1 MNPIAVIPTAVNPVA
16 EYQRRLAERRTVA
29 LREQKLFRWIGNAR
43 LATGIAGIGM
53 AFFVFGEVVIS
64 FWWLAIPLLLFL
76 ILVVVHARVVESLV
90 RANRAVLFYERG
102 LERLENRW
110 MGKGENGDRFR
121 NPSQLYEDDLDIFGK
136 GSLFELL
143 START
148 RSGEDTLAQWLLA
161 PAALEEARERQEAI
175 LELQPCL
182 DLREELAVLG
192 EAVRSTM
199 DPEAVARWGEA
210 PEVRFPRGA
219 GFIALILGA
228 SVGITFGLYM
238 AQVTTRTPFLVV
250 LLIELGYAFFL
261 GSRTLHV
268 SAAVSSPARDLA
280 LLGKLLERLENEP
293 FRSPLLLRMQAALK
307 ASGLVA
313 SEEIGRLRQLVAR
326 LDWQRNLLFTP
337 IAMAILWGAQ
347 VAMAIERWRRRSG
360 PHIRGWIAGV
370 GEFEALFALAG
381 YSFEHPRNTFP
392 ELKDVQGGWFEAA
405 GLCHPLMPESQCVP
419 NDLRLGGDLR
429 LLIVS
434 GSNMSGKS
442 TLLRS
447 VGLNAVL
454 AWAGAPVCTTHL
466 AISPLLVAASIRVQD
481 SLQDGRSRFYAE
493 ITRLREV
500 VNLAAGPRP
509 VLFLIDELLSGTNSH
524 DRRIGASAIVRTLID
539 RGAMGM
545 ITTHDL
551 ALAHIAD
558 DLPGRAS
565 NVHFA
570 DTFEDGRLR
579 FDYRLSPGVV
589 ERSNALDLMRSVG
602 LEV

>member
-1 MNPIAVIPTAVNPVA
+1 MISTPVNPNE

-29 LREQKLFRWIGNAR
+29 IREQKLFRSIGNAR
-43 LATGIAGIGM
+43 LATGIIGVGM
-53 AFFVFGEVVIS
+53 CFFVFGEVLIS
-64 FWWLAIPLLLFL
+64 FWWLAVPLVLFF
-76 ILVVVHARVVESLV
+76 ILVVIHARVVERGE

-110 MGKGENGDRFR
+110 MGKGETGDRFR
-121 NPSQLYEDDLDIFGK
+121 NPSHLYAEDLDIFGK

-148 RSGEDTLAQWLLA
+148 RSGEDALAQWLLA
-161 PAALEEARERQEAI
+161 PATREEAAARQEAV
-175 LELQPCL
+175 LELQPGL

-192 EAVRSTM
+192 EAVRSNM

-210 PEVRFPRGA
+210 PEVLFPKGA
-219 GFIALILGA
+219 PVIALILGA
-228 SVGITFGLYM
+228 SVVVTFALYM
-238 AQVTTRTPFLVV
+238 AQVTSRTPFLVA

-261 GSRTLHV
+261 GSRTLRV

-280 LLGKLLERLENEP
+280 LLGKLLQRLENEP
-293 FRSPLLLRMQAALK
+293 FRAPLLERMQAELK

-313 SEEIGRLRQLVAR
+313 SEEIGRLRRLVAR
-326 LDWQRNLLFTP
+326 LDWQRNLFFTP

-347 VAMAIERWRRRSG
+347 VAMALERWRRRSG
-360 PHIRGWIAGV
+360 PHIRAWIAGV

-381 YSFEHPRNTFP
+381 YSHEHPGNIFP
-392 ELKDVQGGWFEAA
+392 ELKDVDGGWFEAA

-419 NDLRLGGDLR
+419 NDLRLGGEKLR

-447 VGLNAVL
+447 MGLNTVL
-454 AWAGAPVCTTHL
+454 AWAGAPVCATQMV
-466 AISPLLVAASIRVQD
+466 ISPLAVGASIRVLD

-493 ITRLREV
+493 ITRLREI
-500 VNLAAGPRP
+500 VNLAAGPRT

-539 RGAMGM
+539 RGAIGM

-551 ALAHIAD
+551 ALAHIAE
-558 DLPGRAS
+558 DLAGRAA

-570 DTFEDGRLR
+570 DSFEDGRLH